1 MGFWM
6 LSTIST
12 KFLPRGQRPLGPLR
26 NLCLPLASQADVA
39 HLLAKLRGVA
49 QTLGV
54 FVDEDQVA
62 GLAYVS
68 VRHFFCVGEESD
80 DVANKFFEVRLASA
94 ASLAEGSPQIVHAP
108 WDLSSGRRSHRIS
121 GGEAVDSG
129 GAGHESGSLN
139 RTTLQP

>member
-1 MGFWM
+1 MF
-6 LSTIST
+6 STIST

-139 RTTLQP
+139 RPTSQP